1 MKKSRTWITLA
12 VLAIAAFA
20 FGYMLRG
27 CGSSSGPSPA
37 SQDQAVAEA
46 EASEW
51 TCSMHPQ
58 IRQPAPG
65 LCPICAMDLI
75 PVTGGGDDGLSPREL
90 RLSPSAQKLAGIVT
104 MAAERRFIPAEVRL
118 SGKVDYDETRMGHIA
133 ARVSGRL
140 DRLYVDFTGMRVS
153 KGDHLADI
161 YSPDLI
167 AAQEEL
173 IQALRAAEELKASG
187 LHSIRETALET
198 VDAVREKLRLWGL
211 KPAQIEQIETQG
223 RPTDHLTL
231 YAPMGGIVIR
241 KTAVEGMYV
250 KTGEEICT
258 IADLSSLWVKLD
270 AYESDL
276 PMIKYGQ
283 QVELRSE
290 AYPGEHFKGKISF
303 IDPSLDARTRTVKV
317 RVNVDNKDGRLKPEM
332 FIQARVEAGV
342 TDSGTI
348 VGTNLAGKW
357 ICPMHPE
364 IIKSRQEPCD
374 ICGMDLVTARSL
386 GYTDDDPS
394 RRKPPLIIPASAPLI
409 TGRRAVVYVAS
420 REKKG
425 VFEGREVVLGPRA
438 GDWYVVREGLVEGEL
453 VVVEGNFKID
463 SAIQILAGPSMMN
476 PEGGGS
482 APGHDHGGHK
492 AAGEMAAGPFKVPA
506 KFKEQ
511 LDGVYAAYFDVSTAY
526 SLDDVDKARQ
536 GAITIVAALKEVD
549 MTLLGSDAHLAW
561 MKLSQ
566 KIEKAAGVISAAGIK
581 KGRVSFEPLSD
592 AVTAAVRSFGA
603 SGRQQ
608 VIRFHCPMAFDW
620 KGADW
625 LQNRTGVE
633 NPYFGSEM
641 YRCGTEEE
649 TIVTADH

>member
-1 MKKSRTWITLA
+1 MKNSRTWITLA
-12 VLAIAAFA
+12 VLVIAAFA
-20 FGYMLRG
+20 FGYLMRG
-27 CGSSSGPSPA
+27 CGDGGPSTA
-37 SQDQAVAEA
+37 GHDHAAGEA
-46 EASEW
+46 EATEW

-65 LCPICAMDLI
+65 LCPLCAMDLI
-75 PVTGGGDDGLSPREL
+75 PVTGGGDDGLGPREL
-90 RLSPSAQKLAGIVT
+90 KLSPAAQKLAGIVT
-104 MAAERRFIPAEVRL
+104 VAAERRFIPAEVRL
-118 SGKVDYDETRMGHIA
+118 SGKVDYDETRLGHIA
-133 ARVSGRL
+133 ARVPGRL

-161 YSPDLI
+161 YSPELI

-187 LHSIRETALET
+187 LDSIRETALET

-211 KPAQIEQIETQG
+211 TPAQIEEIETRG

-241 KTAVEGMYV
+241 KSAVEGMYV

-258 IADLSSLWVKLD
+258 IADLSRLWVKLD

-283 QVELRSE
+283 QVELRTE
-290 AYPGEHFKGKISF
+290 AYPGERFNGKISF
-303 IDPSLDARTRTVKV
+303 IDPSLNAKTRTVKV
-317 RVNVDNKDGRLKPEM
+317 RVNVDNRDGRLKPEM
-332 FIQARVEAGV
+332 FVHARVEAGV
-342 TDSGTI
+342 SESGAI

-374 ICGMDLVTARSL
+374 ICGMDLVTAASL

-394 RRKPPLIIPASAPLI
+394 KRKPPLIIPASAPLI
-409 TGRRAVVYVAS
+409 TGKRAVVYVAS
-420 REKKG
+420 SEKEG

-438 GDWYVVREGLVEGEL
+438 GEWYVVREGLAEGEL

-463 SAIQILAGPSMMN
+463 SAVQILAKPSMMN
-476 PEGGGS
+476 PEGGGQ

-492 AAGEMAAGPFKVPA
+492 AVAGKAAGPFKVPA

-511 LDGVYAAYFDVSTAY
+511 LDGVYTAYFDVSTAY
-526 SLDDVDKARQ
+526 SLDDVIRARDGAKAV
-536 GAITIVAALKEVD
+536 IAALKSVD

-561 MKLSQ
+561 MKLSM
-566 KIEKAAGVISAAGIK
+566 KIEKSAGVISAAGIK
-581 KGRVSFEPLSD
+581 PGRKAFEPLSE
-592 AVTAAVRSFGA
+592 AVTEAVLSFGA
-603 SGRQQ
+603 SGNQP

-649 TIVTADH
+649 TIVKGP

>member
-1 MKKSRTWITLA
+1 MKNTRTWIILI
-12 VLAIAAFA
+12 VLAIAAFG
-20 FGYMLRG
+20 FGYMMRG
-27 CGSSSGPSPA
+27 CGSSGPVAPA
-37 SQDQAVAEA
+37 EGQAAAEA
-46 EASEW
+46 EVTEW

-58 IRQPAPG
+58 IRQPAMG

-75 PVTGGGDDGLSPREL
+75 PVTGGDDGLGEREL
-90 RLSPSAQKLAGIVT
+90 KLSPAAQQLAGIVT
-104 MAAERRFIPAEVRL
+104 VAAERRFIPAELHL
-118 SGKVDYDETRMGHIA
+118 SGKVEYDETRMGHIA
-133 ARVSGRL
+133 ARIPGRL

-161 YSPDLI
+161 YSPDLV

-173 IQALRAAEELKASG
+173 IQALRAAEELQESG
-187 LHSIRETALET
+187 LDSIRETALET

-211 KPAQIEQIETQG
+211 TTEQITGIETLG

-231 YAPMGGIVIR
+231 HAPMGGIVIS
-241 KTAVEGMYV
+241 KHVVEGMYV

-258 IADLSSLWVKLD
+258 IADLSSLWVMLD

-283 QVELRSE
+283 QVELSSE
-290 AYPGEHFKGKISF
+290 AYPGETFSGKITF
-303 IDPSLDARTRTVKV
+303 IDPSLDDKTRTVKI
-317 RVNVDNKDGRLKPEM
+317 RVNVDNRDGRLKPGM
-332 FIQARVEAGV
+332 FIQALVEAGV
-342 TDSGTI
+342 SDGGAI
-348 VGTNLAGKW
+348 VGTNLAGKL

-374 ICGMDLVTARSL
+374 ICGMDLVTAASL

-394 RRKPPLIIPASAPLI
+394 KRKPPLIIPATAPLI

-420 REKKG
+420 REKEG

-438 GDWYVVREGLVEGEL
+438 GGWYVVKEGLTEGEL

-476 PEGGGS
+476 PDSMGDGS
-482 APGHDHGGHK
+482 AGKATPAGGTVK
-492 AAGEMAAGPFKVPA
+492 KYNVPA

-511 LDGVYAAYFDVSTAY
+511 LDGVYTAYFDVSTAL
-526 SLDDVDKARQ
+526 SLDKVKDARK
-536 GAITIVAALKEVD
+536 GAQALIEALKQVD
-549 MTLLGSDAHLAW
+549 LTLLDGDGHMAW
-561 MKLSQ
+561 MKLSM
-566 KIEKAAGVISAAGIK
+566 KIEKSAGVISQAGIK
-581 KGRVSFEPLSD
+581 NGRKAFEPLSE

-603 SGRQQ
+603 SGSQP

-620 KGADW
+620 KGASW
-625 LQNRTGVE
+625 LQNRSGVE
-633 NPYFGSEM
+633 NPYWGSEM

-649 TIVTADH
+649 TIVARP

>member
-1 MKKSRTWITLA
+1 MKNNRTWITLA
-12 VLAIAAFA
+12 VLAVAAFA
-20 FGYMLRG
+20 CGYMLRG
-27 CGSSSGPSPA
+27 CGGSSVPSPA
-37 SQDQAVAEA
+37 GHDHEAAEA
-46 EASEW
+46 EATEW

-75 PVTGGGDDGLSPREL
+75 PVTGGGDDGLGLREL
-90 RLSPSAQKLAGIVT
+90 KLSSSAQKLAGIVT
-104 MAAERRFIPAEVRL
+104 VAAERRFIPAEVRL

-133 ARVSGRL
+133 ARVPGRL

-161 YSPDLI
+161 YSPELI

-173 IQALRAAEELKASG
+173 IQALRAAEELRASG
-187 LHSIRETALET
+187 LESIRETALET

-211 KPAQIEQIETQG
+211 KPAQIEEIETLG

-231 YAPMGGIVIR
+231 YAHMGGIVIR

-283 QVELRSE
+283 QVELHTE
-290 AYPGEHFKGKISF
+290 AYPGERFKGKITF

-317 RVNVDNKDGRLKPEM
+317 RVNVDNRDGRLKPEM
-332 FIQARVEAGV
+332 FVQAVVEAGV
-342 TDSGTI
+342 SDGGSI

-364 IIKSRQEPCD
+364 IIKSKQQPCD

-386 GYTDDDPS
+386 GYTDDDPAK
-394 RRKPPLIIPASAPLI
+394 RKPPLIIPASAPLI
-409 TGRRAVVYVAS
+409 TGKRAVVYVAS
-420 REKKG
+420 REKEG

-438 GDWYVVREGLVEGEL
+438 GEWYVVREGLTEGEL

-463 SAIQILAGPSMMN
+463 SALQILASPSMMN

-482 APGHDHGGHK
+482 GGGLDHSGQ
-492 AAGEMAAGPFKVPA
+492 ASAGKTTGPFKVPA

-511 LDGVYAAYFDVSTAY
+511 LDDMYTAYFAVSTAY
-526 SLDDVDKARQ
+526 SLDDVIKARD
-536 GAITIVAALKEVD
+536 GAKALSAALKTVD
-549 MTLLGSDAHLAW
+549 MTLLDSNAHLAW

-566 KIEKAAGVISAAGIK
+566 RIEKNAGIISTAGIK
-581 KGRVSFEPLSD
+581 PGRKAFEPLSD
-592 AVTAAVRSFGA
+592 AVTEAVRSFGA
-603 SGRQQ
+603 TGKQP

-649 TIVTADH
+649 TIVAKK